1 MPLLTVEQIRE
12 HIKTTLPDDAV
23 QRLLDANEVE
33 IVERYVTSTTA
44 ATYVFYP
51 YNVNLIAL
59 PRMAAAVTSV
69 LEDRDGT
76 ETTLPIANYRL
87 TQGGRT
93 LERRSTATD
102 MWTSWGDRVVVA
114 FTMADEIAKRRR
126 VLVRITQ
133 YDIENRPGV
142 GSQSTADQSISY
154 SSRLDDEREEI
165 FRSLDS
171 WRGPVFA

>member
-1 MPLLTVEQIRE
+1 MPLLTVEQLRE

-23 QRLLDANEVE
+23 QRLLDANEAE
-33 IVERYVTSTTA
+33 IVERYGSSTTA

-51 YNVNLIAL
+51 YNVSLIAL
-59 PRMAAAVTSV
+59 PRAASAVTSV
-69 LEDRDGT
+69 LEDRDDT
-76 ETTLPIANYRL
+76 ETPLPIANYRL

-93 LERRSTATD
+93 LERRSTLTD
-102 MWTSWGDRVVVA
+102 LYTTWGGRVAV
-114 FTMADEIAKRRR
+114 TYSIADEVAKRRR

>member
-1 MPLLTVEQIRE
+1 MPLLTVEQLRE

-33 IVERYVTSTTA
+33 IVERYGSSTTA

-51 YNVNLIAL
+51 YNVSLIAL

-69 LEDRDGT
+69 LEDRDDT
-76 ETTLPIANYRL
+76 ESTLPIANYRL

-93 LERRSTATD
+93 LERRSTPTD
-102 MWTSWGDRVVVA
+102 GYTTWGDRVVVTYSITNEVA
-114 FTMADEIAKRRR
+114 RRRR
-126 VLVRITQ
+126 VLVRVMH

-165 FRSLDS
+165 FRSLDA

>member
-1 MPLLTVEQIRE
+1 MPLLTVEQLRE
-12 HIKTTLPDDAV
+12 HIKTTLTDDAV
-23 QRLLDANEVE
+23 QRLLDANEAE
-33 IVERYVTSTTA
+33 IIERYGTSTTA
-44 ATYVFYP
+44 ATDVFYP
-51 YNVNLIAL
+51 YDVSLIAL
-59 PRMAAAVTSV
+59 PRAASAVTSV
-69 LEDRDGT
+69 LEDRDDT
-76 ETTLPIANYRL
+76 ESALPIANYRL

-93 LERRSTATD
+93 LERRSTVTD
-102 MWTSWGDRVVVA
+102 GYTTWGDRVVV
-114 FTMADEIAKRRR
+114 TYSIADEVAKRRR

-165 FRSLDS
+165 FRSLDY

>member
-1 MPLLTVEQIRE
+1 MPLLTVEQLRE

-23 QRLLDANEVE
+23 QRLLDANEAE
-33 IVERYVTSTTA
+33 IVERYGSSSTA

-51 YNVNLIAL
+51 YNLSLIAL
-59 PRMAAAVTSV
+59 PRTAATVTSV
-69 LEDRDGT
+69 LEDRGGT
-76 ETTLPIANYRL
+76 EATLPIANYRL

-102 MWTSWGDRVVVA
+102 AYTAWGDRVVV
-114 FTMADEIAKRRR
+114 TYSIADEIAKRRR

-133 YDIENRPGV
+133 YDVENRPGV